1 MRVKEKEM
9 ATHSIF
15 LPGKSPWTESH
26 TVQGV
31 AESDTTEQ
39 LTLHTLLGLKV
50 ILHGA
55 GDIIP
60 E

>member
-1 MRVKEKEM
+1 M

-26 TVQGV
+26 TVHGV

-55 GDIIP
+55 GNIIP